1 MTNDQSIRVGVITH
15 PQGAHL
21 KDYFGS
27 LAQAQEVAK
36 VTLADPT
43 GETEALA
50 RQELG
55 AKFMTAYRD
64 TTAMLNDVKPELALV
79 TMEAALAPPAID
91 AALDAGCHVLAEKP
105 SCVRA
110 DDFAALVRKA
120 ESKHLEIMLAF
131 ANRLHAP
138 VHEARRLMAA
148 DKFGK
153 VYAVELHL
161 IADQTRLKSPAYRQD
176 WFAHKARA
184 GGGQLIWLG
193 IHWLDLALYITGL
206 AVAEVAGFT
215 TVVGGQPID
224 VEDAA
229 AISLRFGNG
238 GLGTF
243 TSGYYL
249 DKGYQSHIQ
258 IWGEHGWLRLAVFEE
273 APLEWY
279 SNKDSAEAKVER
291 FEYPKGERGY
301 PPFVRAC
308 ARFAAGLEGP
318 PVTCKEGLHVLRTI
332 FACYRAAETGQ
343 RQRVE

>member
-1 MTNDQSIRVGVITH
+1 MPAPIRVGVITH

-21 KDYFGS
+21 GAYFGS
-27 LAQAQEVAK
+27 LAQAEEVAK
-36 VTLADPT
+36 VALADPT
-43 GETEALA
+43 GETETLA
-50 RQELG
+50 RKELG
-55 AKFMTAYRD
+55 DKFTATYRD
-64 TTAMLNDVKPELALV
+64 AATMLRELKPEMALV
-79 TMEAALAPPAID
+79 TMEAALAPPAIG
-91 AALDAGCHVLAEKP
+91 AALEAGCHVLAEKP

-120 ESKHLEIMLAF
+120 ESKHLEIMLAL

-138 VHEARRLMAA
+138 VLEARRLMAA
-148 DKFGK
+148 GKFGK

-161 IADQTRLKSPAYRQD
+161 IADQTRLKSPAYRQG

-184 GGGQLIWLG
+184 GGGHLIWLG
-193 IHWLDLALYITGL
+193 IHWLDLALHITGL
-206 AVAEVAGFT
+206 SVAEVAGFV

-229 AISLRFGNG
+229 AMSLKFDNG
-238 GLGTF
+238 SLGTL

-249 DKGYQSHIQ
+249 DRDYHSHIQ
-258 IWGEHGWLRLAVFEE
+258 IWGEHGWLRLANIED

-279 SNKDSAEAKVER
+279 STKDAAEAKVER

-318 PVTCKEGLHVLRTI
+318 PVTGKEGLHVLRTI
-332 FACYRAAETGQ
+332 FACYRAAETGE